1 MATTDQSAQFREP
14 PVGAL
19 PEATSTF
26 SSQSDVSA
34 QFREPVTSYSSTDST
49 TTNDSINDGH
59 ANHKPVGEKIKNV
72 LKKPFSSSSSSST
85 SDSSNKL
92 GEREI
97 TSPEME
103 AAKEVLTAKDLRSP

>member
-1 MATTDQSAQFREP
+1 MATADQSAQFREP

-34 QFREPVTSYSSTDST
+34 QFREPVTSHSSTDST
-49 TTNDSINDGH
+49 TIHDPINDGP
-59 ANHKPVGEKIKNV
+59 ADHKPVGEKIKNV
-72 LKKPFSSSSSSST
+72 LKKPFSSST
-85 SDSSNKL
+85 SGSSNKL

>member
-1 MATTDQSAQFREP
+1 MATTNQSAQFREP

-34 QFREPVTSYSSTDST
+34 QFQEPVTSHSSTDSST
-49 TTNDSINDGH
+49 IDDSINDGPEQ
-59 ANHKPVGEKIKNV
+59 HKPLGEKIKNV
-72 LKKPFSSSSSSST
+72 LKKPFSSSSST
-85 SDSSNKL
+85 SGSSNKL
-92 GEREI
+92 GEQEI

>member
-1 MATTDQSAQFREP
+1 MATSDQSAQFREP

-26 SSQSDVSA
+26 SSQSEVSA
-34 QFREPVTSYSSTDST
+34 QFREPVTSHSSTDSP
-49 TTNDSINDGH
+49 TTNDSINDGP
-59 ANHKPVGEKIKNV
+59 ADHKPVSEKIKNV
-72 LKKPFSSSSSSST
+72 LKKPFSSSSSSS
-85 SDSSNKL
+85 SGGSNKL